1 MLTLLVEKA
10 MSVSSVLIGS
20 IPIGTTRV
28 LSFVKGNTRFKS
40 LFDAWE
46 TEIILTT
53 LRSRK
58 EFINFEN

>member
-1 MLTLLVEKA
+1 